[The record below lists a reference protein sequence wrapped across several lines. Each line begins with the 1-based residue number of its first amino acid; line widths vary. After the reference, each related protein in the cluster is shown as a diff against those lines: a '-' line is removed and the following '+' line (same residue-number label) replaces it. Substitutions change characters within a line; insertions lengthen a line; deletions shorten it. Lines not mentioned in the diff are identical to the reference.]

1 MSLPIRRPVAV
12 AMFFLGIVM
21 MGAVAW
27 QRMPVELF
35 PALAGDRLF
44 VSFSRPGSESQ
55 VVEREIL
62 LPLQARVAAL
72 PRVSESWGEIRGS
85 SGRFQVR
92 FEPGADLKVRE
103 LKLQRIA
110 TALQR
115 AQPRGT
121 TVEVTSFD
129 TSLLASFAMMIH
141 VLGPGGEDRNALHD
155 LVEERV
161 APRFASVSGVSQ
173 AMTSGGAGRQVTVAV
188 DPDRIAALGVTTGAV
203 TESVNR
209 NVGHLRFLG
218 KLESEAGRMPVVLD
232 GRPPGL
238 HSLGEVRVDPERPV
252 LLRHVSELR
261 YGSGREEA
269 RFRVNGQPAVG
280 VVVFQEL
287 DAVLA
292 DGYLWLLARGGDGRE
307 GARA

>member
-1 MSLPIRRPVAV
+1 M
-12 AMFFLGIVM
+12 
-21 MGAVAW
+21 
-27 QRMPVELF
+27 
-35 PALAGDRLF
+35 
-44 VSFSRPGSESQ
+44 
-55 VVEREIL
+55 
-62 LPLQARVAAL
+62 
-72 PRVSESWGEIRGS
+72 
-85 SGRFQVR
+85 
-92 FEPGADLKVRE
+92 
-103 LKLQRIA
+103 
-110 TALQR
+110 
-115 AQPRGT
+115 
-121 TVEVTSFD
+121 TSFD

-188 DPDRIAALGVTTGAV
+188 DPDRIAALGVTTEAV

-218 KLESEAGRMPVVLD
+218 KLESGAGRMPVVLD

-269 RFRVNGQPAVG
+269 RFRVGAGTGSPRWAWSSSRRKG
-280 VVVFQEL
+280 PTWSGS
-287 DAVLA
+287 
-292 DGYLWLLARGGDGRE
+292 DGGSVRGWPSCRTSCGRW
-307 GARA
+307 AWTW